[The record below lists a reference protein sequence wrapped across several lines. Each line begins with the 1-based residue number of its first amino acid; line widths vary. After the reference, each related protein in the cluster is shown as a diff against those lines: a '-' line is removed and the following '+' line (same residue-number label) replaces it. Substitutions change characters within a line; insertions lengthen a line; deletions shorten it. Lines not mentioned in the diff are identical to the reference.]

1 MFTDDDD
8 DDSSDE
14 DYDENAHKLALFFAI
29 PCDKL
34 GQLIYRSM
42 SQSTYNAK
50 FIGTC

>member
-1 MFTDDDD
+1 MFTDDDGY
-8 DDSSDE
+8 E
-14 DYDENAHKLALFFAI
+14 DYDENAHKLAFFFAI
-29 PCDKL
+29 LPCDKL

>member
-14 DYDENAHKLALFFAI
+14 DYDEDYDEKAH
-29 PCDKL
+29 KL